1 MLHKSSFSSIRNFL
15 YTKITKNL
23 LVASRSL
30 LVDAVVSSLENSEF
44 VEEVMLCEKKV
55 THLIIK
61 KLK

>member
-1 MLHKSSFSSIRNFL
+1 MFSPCSEKRRASDKDL
-15 YTKITKNL
+15 PV
-23 LVASRSL
+23 LVASRLL